1 MNKAIQNGI
10 DLLTKHFGEGWQDRI
25 DLDQLDMNHCDYCV
39 VWQLFDDYGI
49 AVREELRL
57 SSAGE
62 ISHGFWTRDNSYE
75 AWKELDREWHEY
87 FETRKR
93 KLAP

>member
-1 MNKAIQNGI
+1 MNKEIQNGI

-25 DLDQLDMNHCDYCV
+25 DLERLNMNCDCCV
-39 VWQLFDDYGI
+39 VGQLFDDYGI

-57 SSAGE
+57 SRDGE
-62 ISHGFWTRDNSYE
+62 ISHGFWTRNNSNE